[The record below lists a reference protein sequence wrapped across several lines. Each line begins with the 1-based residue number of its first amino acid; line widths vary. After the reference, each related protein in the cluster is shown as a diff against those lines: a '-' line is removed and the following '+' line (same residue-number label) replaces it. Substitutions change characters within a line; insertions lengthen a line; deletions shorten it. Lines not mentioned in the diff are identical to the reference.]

1 MKITNQTLE
10 NIELITTGETAL
22 FEINLVV
29 AIEMYDAETD
39 EGALSWLMN
48 LLALAAAGHDIAS
61 GAKEFMRCAITLNET
76 QVHLCKVE
84 RVSL

>member
-1 MKITNQTLE
+1 MKITNQTVE

-22 FEINLVV
+22 FEINLVI
-29 AIEMYDAETD
+29 AMESYDAETD

-48 LLALAAAGHDIAS
+48 LLSLAATGHDIKS
-61 GAKEFMRCAITLNET
+61 GAEAFMRCAITLNET

-84 RVSL
+84 RITI

>member
-1 MKITNQTLE
+1 MKITNQTVE

-29 AIEMYDAETD
+29 AMEIYDAETD

-48 LLALAAAGHDIAS
+48 LLTLAASGHDIKT
-61 GAKEFMRCAITLNET
+61 GAQEFMRCAITLNES
-76 QVHLCKVE
+76 QVHLCKIE
-84 RVSL
+84 RVTA